1 MEKGGEE
8 EMWVGGGDGDV
19 SGAAGP
25 EEGDAGG
32 RREPSGAGVSFG
44 GEDGI

>member
-1 MEKGGEE
+1 VEKGGEE

-19 SGAAGP
+19 SGAAGA
-25 EEGDAGG
+25 EGDAGG